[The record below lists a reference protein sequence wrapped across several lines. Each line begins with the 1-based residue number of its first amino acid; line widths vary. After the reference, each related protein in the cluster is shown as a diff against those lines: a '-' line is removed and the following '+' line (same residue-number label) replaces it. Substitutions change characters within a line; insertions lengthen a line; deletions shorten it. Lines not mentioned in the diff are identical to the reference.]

1 MSDKKQVNIVA
12 SGPLY
17 ALKVGSKWIPVSG
30 YKMQSSISGAT
41 EICVTIIRS
50 ANDIQLN
57 FYLEC
62 LRIQGTEISIVTSEA
77 GHVLKVGSEMVPVS
91 AYKIQRSAD
100 GTTEFSVTITGFS
113 KDSNLKLWFE

>member
-77 GHVLKVGSEMVPVS
+77 GHVLKVAQKWCRFPLIR
-91 AYKIQRSAD
+91 YKDLLMARQS
-100 GTTEFSVTITGFS
+100 F
-113 KDSNLKLWFE
+113 L